1 MGVVPEDLED
11 FPVAD
16 AHGSRS
22 GGSQER
28 GSEMKGAIL
37 VFAVF
42 TFAGCAAHHRPV
54 VDLATSAKTPGEYEF
69 DLSQCQYLA
78 SKAPGSD
85 SLGVGGAVVGAGIGA
100 LTAAI
105 LGGNAG
111 RGAALGALYGGLSGL
126 EQGAAIRAEAVRSCM
141 AGRGY
146 NVLSYAAAGATGVEI
161 EAALTEKA
169 RPAAAAFLPPAD
181 AGPELRQ
188 SAAAA
193 AAAFGELDRFE
204 RVELPIAIYERHLE
218 ETEARIA
225 ALAFGTDDDSMA
237 VHAAVATI
245 LAYHHTARDIRRTK
259 IASLDKLKRDV
270 RAVSSP
276 VPYFSDSE
284 VPRWV
289 VRYPFL
295 RESLETPPIPG
306 SMGEL
311 AGSWY
316 PDRAT
321 ELLWEHARADTEEL
335 AAWAAAV
342 AT

>member
-1 MGVVPEDLED
+1 
-11 FPVAD
+11 
-16 AHGSRS
+16 
-22 GGSQER
+22 
-28 GSEMKGAIL
+28 MKRAIL
-37 VFAVF
+37 VFAAL
-42 TFAGCAAHHRPV
+42 TLAGCAAHHRPV
-54 VDLATSAKTPGEYEF
+54 VDLVASGKTWGQYEF
-69 DLSQCQYLA
+69 DLSQCQHLA
-78 SKAPGSD
+78 SKAPGPD
-85 SLGVGGAVVGAGIGA
+85 SMGLGGAVVGAGIGA

-111 RGAALGALYGGLSGL
+111 RGAGLGALYGGLSGL
-126 EQGAAIRAEAVRSCM
+126 EQGAAIQAEAVRRCM

-146 NVLSYAAAGATGVEI
+146 NVLAAAPTWPPGVEI
-161 EAALTEKA
+161 DAGLTEEA
-169 RPAAAAFLPPAD
+169 RPSAATFLTSAN

-188 SAAAA
+188 SAAVA
-193 AAAFGELDRFE
+193 AAAFGEIERFE

-245 LAYHHTARDIRRTK
+245 IAYHHTVRDIRRTK

-270 RAVSSP
+270 RAVSSS

-295 RESLETPPIPG
+295 RESLGASPILWG
-306 SMGEL
+306 LGEN

-321 ELLWEHARADTEEL
+321 ELLWEHARADTLEL
-335 AAWAAAV
+335 AAWAGATV
-342 AT
+342 A

>member
-1 MGVVPEDLED
+1 
-11 FPVAD
+11 
-16 AHGSRS
+16 
-22 GGSQER
+22 
-28 GSEMKGAIL
+28 MKGAIL

-42 TFAGCAAHHRPV
+42 TLAGCVAHHRAV
-54 VDLATSAKTPGEYEF
+54 VDLATSGKTPSQYEF
-69 DLSQCQYLA
+69 DLSQCEHLA
-78 SKAPGSD
+78 SQAPGPD
-85 SLGVGGAVVGAGIGA
+85 SLGLGGAVVGAGIGA
-100 LTAAI
+100 LAAAI

-111 RGAALGALYGGLSGL
+111 KGAGLGALYGGLSGL
-126 EQGAAIRAEAVRSCM
+126 GQGAAIQAEAVRRCM

-146 NVLSYAAAGATGVEI
+146 NVLWYAATGSTAVEI
-161 EAALTEKA
+161 EAALDEQA
-169 RPAAAAFLPPAD
+169 RPPAAAFLPPAD

-188 SAAAA
+188 CAAAA
-193 AAAFGELDRFE
+193 AAAFDELDRYA

-225 ALAFGTDDDSMA
+225 ALDFETDDSAMA

-259 IASLDKLKRDV
+259 IASFDKLRRDE
-270 RAVSSP
+270 RAASSS

-284 VPRWV
+284 IPRWV

-295 RESLETPPIPG
+295 SESLEASPSQG
-306 SMGEL
+306 SFGEV

-321 ELLWEHARADTEEL
+321 ELLWEHARSDTLEL
-335 AAWAAAV
+335 ALWTAATV
-342 AT
+342 G

>member
-1 MGVVPEDLED
+1 
-11 FPVAD
+11 
-16 AHGSRS
+16 
-22 GGSQER
+22 
-28 GSEMKGAIL
+28 MKGAIL

-42 TFAGCAAHHRPV
+42 TLAGCAAHQRAV
-54 VDLATSAKTPGEYEF
+54 VDLATSGKTQSEYEL
-69 DLSQCQYLA
+69 DLNQCEHLA
-78 SKAPGSD
+78 SQAPGPD
-85 SLGVGGAVVGAGIGA
+85 SLALGGAVVGAGIGA

-111 RGAALGALYGGLSGL
+111 KGAGLGALYGGINGL
-126 EQGAAIRAEAVRSCM
+126 GQGAAIQAEAVRRCM

-146 NVLSYAAAGATGVEI
+146 NVLWYAAAGPAGVET

-169 RPAAAAFLPPAD
+169 RPAAATFLPPAD

-193 AAAFGELDRFE
+193 AAAFGELERYE

-225 ALAFGTDDDSMA
+225 ARALGTDDGSVA
-237 VHAAVATI
+237 VHAAVATV
-245 LAYHHTARDIRRTK
+245 LAYHHAARDIRRTK

-270 RAVSSP
+270 RTLSSP
-276 VPYFSDSE
+276 VPYLSDSE

-295 RESLETPPIPG
+295 RESLGASPILWNL
-306 SMGEL
+306 GES
-311 AGSWY
+311 AGSWC

-321 ELLWEHARADTEEL
+321 ELLWEHARADTLEL
-335 AAWAAAV
+335 ASWAAATAV
-342 AT
+342 RV

>member
-1 MGVVPEDLED
+1 MGL
-11 FPVAD
+11 
-16 AHGSRS
+16 
-22 GGSQER
+22 
-28 GSEMKGAIL
+28 
-37 VFAVF
+37 
-42 TFAGCAAHHRPV
+42 
-54 VDLATSAKTPGEYEF
+54 
-69 DLSQCQYLA
+69 
-78 SKAPGSD
+78 
-85 SLGVGGAVVGAGIGA
+85 GGAVVGAGIGA
-100 LTAAI
+100 LTFAI

-111 RGAALGALYGGLSGL
+111 KGAGLGALYGGLSGL
-126 EQGAAIRAEAVRSCM
+126 EQGAAIRAEAVRRCM

-146 NVLSYAAAGATGVEI
+146 NVLADAAAGPTGVEI

-169 RPAAAAFLPPAD
+169 RPSAAAFLPPAD

-193 AAAFGELDRFE
+193 AAAFGELERFE
-204 RVELPIAIYERHLE
+204 RVELPISIYERHLE

-245 LAYHHTARDIRRTK
+245 IAYHHTARDIRRTK

-295 RESLETPPIPG
+295 RESLGASPILWG
-306 SMGEL
+306 LGEN

-321 ELLWEHARADTEEL
+321 ELLWEHARTDTLEL
-335 AAWAAAV
+335 ASWAAATV
-342 AT
+342 G